1 MAKNKLNRFREM
13 TTFKRVFQP
22 DINFYSPDHSL
33 KGTWHEVVFVNQNPI
48 VIEAGCG
55 RGEYTVAMAEKY
67 PQKNFI
73 GIDIKGARIWRGAK
87 TANEQ
92 NMLNAA
98 FLRTRMELIEK
109 FFAPNEISEVW
120 ITFPD
125 PQPRESK
132 ENVRLISPA
141 FINRYKTFLK
151 HGGIIHLK
159 TDNKPL
165 FDYALEIVSRAN
177 YKIITATDNLYAQPN
192 IDIDLLIKTTYEKKF
207 LAQGFNIC
215 YLSFMVH

>member
-22 DINFYSPDHSL
+22 DINFHSPDHPL
-33 KGTWHEVVFVNQNPI
+33 KGTWHNTVFENQNPI

-55 RGEYTVAMAEKY
+55 RGEYTVALAEKY
-67 PQKNFI
+67 PNKNFI

-98 FLRTRMELIEK
+98 FLRTRMELIGK
-109 FFAPNEISEVW
+109 FFAENEISEIWV
-120 ITFPD
+120 TFPD

-141 FINRYKTFLK
+141 FINLYKKFLK
-151 HGGIIHLK
+151 PGAIIHLK

-165 FDYALEIVSRAN
+165 FDYALSIVTDAN
-177 YKIITATDNLYAQPN
+177 YKIITATDNLYAQ
-192 IDIDLLIKTTYEKKF
+192 DDVAIDLLIKTTYEKKF

-215 YLSFMVH
+215 YLSFVV